1 MNLKTTL
8 VLLVLVAGAS
18 LVITGTLPKLLG
30 LAHDAPDPAGQGTL
44 EVMEKQLNKDAITRI
59 VIKPR
64 GAEQPVILE
73 RGAGGV
79 WTAPGQWPT
88 RKPEVEKLVTLLS
101 GLRSRFLP
109 EALNEENGRENYG
122 LETPAVVVNV
132 KAGPTD
138 YRLAFGEPPLSGS
151 PIDKPTYLRLDQ
163 REEVVRLAP
172 GLVSELNLPADYYL
186 QRRLFTDVERVAK
199 EGMGDSPEK
208 VEQLAAKAISVEEA
222 KPGGTKFTMTK
233 VNSDWELTQPM
244 RDRLDPDRRKS
255 VLQAVPDIWAE
266 QFVVKPD
273 KDLSKY
279 GLKDSKETIKVTSTN
294 GGTISLVIGSESP
307 TKKTR
312 TVARPAPQVPGMPPQ
327 QMTQKIEEHFRYA
340 KLENNDQI
348 FEIKSEKLKD
358 VFVPIADLRDSR
370 IARFESKDATKLEL
384 TRGTESI
391 VLVKDKDHW
400 RMEKPT
406 PGDAETSKITDIL
419 DKVVFLSAR
428 DKDVL
433 DKSDPKIDGL
443 EKPQAILAITYEEE
457 IKGDGETKTK
467 KPART
472 VKLTVGRQLA
482 SACGTCSSVSRSR
495 ARWARSCGLVL

>member
-1 MNLKTTL
+1 MNFKTTL
-8 VLLVLVAGAS
+8 ILLALAVGAVVLFW
-18 LVITGTLPKLLG
+18 GTPAKWLG
-30 LAHDAPDPAGQGTL
+30 LAHDAPDPAGKGTL
-44 EVMEKQLNKDAITRI
+44 GVLENQLTSDAITRI
-59 VIKPR
+59 EIKPR

-88 RKPEVEKLVTLLS
+88 RKPEVEQLVTLLS

-109 EALNEENGRENYG
+109 EELNEENGPDNYG
-122 LETPAVVVNV
+122 LETPTVVVNV
-132 KAGPTD
+132 KAGATE
-138 YRLAFGEPPLSGS
+138 YGLAFGEPPLSGS
-151 PIDKPTYLRLDQ
+151 PIDSPTYLRLDH

-172 GLVSELNLPADYYL
+172 GLAGELTRPADYYL

-199 EGMGDSPEK
+199 EAMGDSPEK
-208 VEQLAAKAISVEEA
+208 VEQLAAKAIAVEEA

-233 VNSDWELTQPM
+233 VNSDWELTQPTH
-244 RDRLDPDRRKS
+244 DRVDPDKRKS
-255 VLQAVPDIWAE
+255 VLQALPDIWAE

-279 GLKDSKETIKVTSTN
+279 GLKDSKETIKVTTTN
-294 GGTISLVIGSESP
+294 GGTITLAVGSESP

-327 QMTQKIEEHFRYA
+327 QMTQKIEERFRYA

-348 FEIKSEKLKD
+348 FEIKADKLKD
-358 VFVPIADLRDSR
+358 VFVPFADLRDSR
-370 IARFESKDATKLEL
+370 IARFESKDATKVEL

-419 DKVVFLSAR
+419 DKVAFLSAR
-428 DKDVL
+428 DKDIL
-433 DKSDPKIDGL
+433 DKSDEKIDGL
-443 EKPQAILAITYEEE
+443 EKPQATLAITFEEE
-457 IKGDGETKTK
+457 VKGEGDAKTK
-467 KPART
+467 KPPRT
-472 VKLTVGRQLA
+472 LKLAIGRHDTEKKKLYIKDDY
-482 SACGTCSSVSRSR
+482 GRINV
-495 ARWARSCGLVL
+495 V